1 MKHNFDRRIYNCSLL
16 YKDSAY
22 LIFHIPSIIG
32 LLIDSNI
39 TRSFIEKIM
48 LVVTAVNSCPYC
60 AWFHAKKALQAGL
73 SKEEIISLLALQF
86 SAQPDDYE
94 TLALLYAQHFAE
106 TNRNPDE
113 LLTKNLYEYY
123 GKKTARHI
131 ILAIRLIYFG
141 NLSGNTFDA
150 FLSRLKGKPAHKSNV
165 IFEFL
170 FFLLSA
176 PIFLPTLSRAARY
189 RKGS

>member
-1 MKHNFDRRIYNCSLL
+1 MKHNFDRRIYNFSLL
-16 YKDSAY
+16 CKDIAY
-22 LIFHIPSIIG
+22 LLIHIPSIIG
-32 LLIDSNI
+32 LLRDIKINKA
-39 TRSFIEKIM
+39 FIEKIM

-60 AWFHAKKALQAGL
+60 AWFHSKKAIQSGL
-73 SKEEIISLLALQF
+73 SKKEINAILTLQF

-113 LLTKNLYEYY
+113 LMNKKLYEYY
-123 GKKTARHI
+123 GNKTARHI
-131 ILAIRLIYFG
+131 ITAIQLIYFG

-150 FLSRLKGKPAHKSNV
+150 FLSRLKGNPAHKSNV

-176 PIFLPTLSRAARY
+176 PILLPTLPYTTPY
-189 RKGS
+189 RKKS